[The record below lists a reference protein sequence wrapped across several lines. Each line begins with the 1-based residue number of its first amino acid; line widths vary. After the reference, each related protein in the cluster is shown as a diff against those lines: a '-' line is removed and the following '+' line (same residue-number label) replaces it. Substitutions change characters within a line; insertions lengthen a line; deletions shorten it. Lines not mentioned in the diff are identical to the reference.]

1 MKKILSLILTGT
13 LTAAALTGCG
23 NGSGESNA
31 KGASTESSSDKAA
44 NETDNTQESDNASD
58 LPQWE
63 YGKFTASVEDGKIDL
78 SGMGVVIDLP
88 EELKD
93 KADSIG
99 VRGSVTNEYGYA
111 LIYWINPDDP
121 DNTSYEIVDLEAD
134 INSYT
139 VDELVAEDYGVT
151 KDVIADLGSNG
162 DFNYYAYRE
171 DTWYEGDSS
180 YFDEGVLAELDEE
193 HKTEYL
199 EFLSYSSEL
208 IDNITFVDFLVPEA
222 LGADDFDNEALLNFE
237 ITDLDGN
244 PVTVS
249 DYVSANKVTMINFW
263 GTFCGPCINEMPYLA
278 ELEEAYKDQGF
289 EILGMTCDV
298 YDSEGNYQDDI
309 VLDAKDIIEDT
320 GVEYPVLIASVDLK
334 NYARLTAYPTTFFVD
349 SEGKLLTSPIVGSQ
363 TKEEWEATIKELL
376 GSVN

>member
-31 KGASTESSSDKAA
+31 KGASTESSSDTAA

-121 DNTSYEIVDLEAD
+121 DNTSYEFVDLEAD

-376 GSVN
+376 GTVN

>member
-23 NGSGESNA
+23 NGSDESNA

-44 NETDNTQESDNASD
+44 NETDNTQESDNAAD

-180 YFDEGVLAELDEE
+180 YFDEGVLAELDDE

-376 GSVN
+376 GTVN

>member
-1 MKKILSLILTGT
+1 MKKIISLILTST
-13 LTAAALTGCG
+13 LTAAVLTGCG
-23 NGSGESNA
+23 NESNESKA
-31 KGASTESSSDKAA
+31 TDESSKNSSDVVAD
-44 NETDNTQESDNASD
+44 ETDNSESGEDAAD

-63 YGKFTASVEDGKIDL
+63 YGKFTVSVIDGKIDL
-78 SGMGVVIDLP
+78 SGMGVVIELP

-99 VRGSVTNEYGYA
+99 IRGSVTDEFGYA
-111 LIYWINPDDP
+111 SIYWINPDDP
-121 DNTSYEIVDLEAD
+121 DNTGYEIVDLEAD
-134 INSYT
+134 VNPVS
-139 VDELVAEDYGVT
+139 VDDLVAEDYGIT

-162 DFNYYAYRE
+162 GFNYFAYRE
-171 DTWYEGDSS
+171 DTWYEGDST
-180 YFDEGVLAELDEE
+180 YFDENVIADLDED

-199 EFLSYSSEL
+199 ELLSFSSEL
-208 IDNITFVDFLVPEA
+208 IDNITFVDFLIPEA

-237 ITDLDGN
+237 LTDLDGN
-244 PVTVS
+244 TVTVS

-278 ELEEAYKDQGF
+278 ELEEEYKDQGF

-320 GVEYPVLIASVDLK
+320 GVGYPVLIASVDLK
-334 NYARLTAYPTTFFVD
+334 NYAKLTAYPTTFFVD
-349 SEGKLLTSPIVGSQ
+349 SEGNLLTSPIVGSQ
-363 TKEEWEATIKELL
+363 TKEEWEATIKEVL
-376 GSVN
+376 GTVN

>member
-1 MKKILSLILTGT
+1 MKKIISLILTST
-13 LTAAALTGCG
+13 LTAAVLTGCG
-23 NGSGESNA
+23 NGSNESKA
-31 KGASTESSSDKAA
+31 TDESSKNSSDVVADETANSESGEDAA
-44 NETDNTQESDNASD
+44 N

-63 YGKFTASVEDGKIDL
+63 YGKFTASVVDGKIDL
-78 SGMGVVIDLP
+78 SGMGVVIELP

-99 VRGSVTNEYGYA
+99 IRGSVTDEFGYA
-111 LIYWINPDDP
+111 SIYWINPDDP
-121 DNTSYEIVDLEAD
+121 DNTGYEIVDLEAD
-134 INSYT
+134 VNPVS
-139 VDELVAEDYGVT
+139 VDDLVAEDYGIT

-162 DFNYYAYRE
+162 GFNYFAYRE
-171 DTWYEGDSS
+171 DTWYEGDST
-180 YFDEGVLAELDEE
+180 YFDENVIADLDED

-199 EFLSYSSEL
+199 ELLSFSSEL
-208 IDNITFVDFLVPEA
+208 IDNITFVDFLIPEA

-237 ITDLDGN
+237 LTDLDGN
-244 PVTVS
+244 TVTVS
-249 DYVSANKVTMINFW
+249 DYVSGNKVTMINFW

-278 ELEEAYKDQGF
+278 ELEEEYKDQGF

-320 GVEYPVLIASVDLK
+320 GVGYPVLIASVDLK
-334 NYARLTAYPTTFFVD
+334 TYAKLTAYPTTFFVD
-349 SEGKLLTSPIVGSQ
+349 SEGNLLTSPIVGSQ

-376 GSVN
+376 GTVN